1 MILSKPDI
9 KRRLSLGAQGDATG
23 VVISP
28 PPIEERIG
36 AVSVD
41 LLLGR
46 RFTRFKDKESFAH
59 IAAILVRESLFKSE
73 ELWEHEQDQDYVDI
87 EPGGFVLAQTL
98 ETVTMPS
105 DLMGLVEGRS
115 SLARVGLSVHLTAP
129 KIDPG
134 FEGTIA
140 LEIANAGP
148 ATVRL
153 EAQKD
158 RPAQLI
164 LLSLSEGLDPED
176 VYGAGDSG
184 MFQYQTEP
192 IPR

>member
-1 MILSKPDI
+1 MGLS
-9 KRRLSLGAQGDATG
+9 RWTCYSGAG
-23 VVISP
+23 SP
-28 PPIEERIG
+28 ASR
-36 AVSVD
+36 S
-41 LLLGR
+41 
-46 RFTRFKDKESFAH
+46 ESRSRN

-87 EPGGFVLAQTL
+87 EPGGFALAQTL
-98 ETVTMPS
+98 ETVTMPN

-134 FEGTIA
+134 FGGMIA

-153 EAQKD
+153 ESQKD
-158 RPAQLI
+158 WP
-164 LLSLSEGLDPED
+164 EG
-176 VYGAGDSG
+176 
-184 MFQYQTEP
+184 
-192 IPR
+192 